1 MNIALWVA
9 QILLGLAFAS
19 AGTRKLVE
27 PLEKMAKRWVWVS
40 DFQLLVIRGIASLE
54 ILGATG
60 IIVPALTHILPWLT
74 PVAACGLILLM
85 LGALTTNIRYKLY
98 PAVVYTLF
106 LIGLAVFVAY
116 GRFAII
122 PL

>member
-19 AGTRKLVE
+19 AGTRKIVE

-40 DFQLLVIRGIASLE
+40 DFQLPVIRGIAGLE
-54 ILGATG
+54 ILGAIG

-98 PAVVYTLF
+98 PAIAYTLF

-116 GRFAII
+116 GRFVII
-122 PL
+122 PI